1 MIMTDKT
8 DANSNLIALAPRDK
22 REVADLLREIANKVE
37 SGEISDVLLA
47 AIDDSWTY
55 RVLHNRDLRKGRE
68 LCALTE
74 ILRLELL
81 ASVRDWNTE

>member
-1 MIMTDKT
+1 MIMSDKT
-8 DANSNLIALAPRDK
+8 DTDNNLIALAPRNK
-22 REVADLLREIANKVE
+22 IEVADILREIANKVE
-37 SGEISDVLLA
+37 SGEISNVLLA

-55 RVLHNRDLRKGRE
+55 RVLHNMDLRKGRE

-81 ASVRDWNTE
+81 ASVRDWNTD